1 MAVSFDVITPLP
13 SPQELKQRERRVAER
28 QQRQLRVADERRA
41 QLLDVAWQLWQEG
54 GEAGFNMRQLAQRAG
69 YTAGALYAYFP
80 GRGAILSA
88 MQDRL
93 LSELSEMVADVRAS
107 AKADRGA
114 RMRRDALVHSARTLF
129 MERSLVWWGWLARDR
144 SRLQLMLM
152 AADPESSGDG
162 GEPSS
167 LLLRLS
173 ESLRP
178 CLDALEGTGLP
189 QEVVLQLHEE
199 VLALGCGLLVL
210 MGRAPA
216 GADLASTENRLAQTL
231 GRWLDWSLVH
241 AGDSDAAAS
250 DQGDLFS

>member
-13 SPQELKQRERRVAER
+13 SPQELQQRERRVAER
-28 QQRQLRVADERRA
+28 QQRQLRVADERRT

-93 LSELSEMVADVRAS
+93 LSELSELVGDVRAS
-107 AKADRGA
+107 VKAERGA
-114 RMRRDALVHSARTLF
+114 RVRRDALVHSARTLF
-129 MERSLVWWGWLARDR
+129 MERSLAWWGWLARDR
-144 SRLQLMLM
+144 SRWQLLLM
-152 AADPESSGDG
+152 TGESASSGEG
-162 GEPSS
+162 GPSSS
-167 LLLRLS
+167 LLQRLS
-173 ESLRP
+173 ESLR
-178 CLDALEGTGLP
+178 LSQEALEATGLP
-189 QEVVLQLHEE
+189 QDVVVPLHEE

-210 MGRAPA
+210 MSRAPTA
-216 GADLASTENRLAQTL
+216 VELAAAENRLAHTV

-241 AGDSDAAAS
+241 AGEADAAAS
-250 DQGDLFS
+250 EQGDLFA